1 MVGVILKEYS
11 FLTPKSLLL
20 YSFIIYDFLISPG
33 ILLVKDMSTGMPLYY
48 PTYWNTLEVQEAENV
63 SVAIVFGAF
72 ITFLIV
78 YEITAFD

>member
-1 MVGVILKEYS
+1 LVGVILNEYS

-33 ILLVKDMSTGMPLYY
+33 ILLVRDISTGIPLYC
-48 PTYWNTLEVQEAENV
+48 PIYWNTLEVHEAENV

-78 YEITAFD
+78 